1 MPITFELKKYLSEN
15 YIETGILHGESMFS
29 AINSGFEKIY
39 GIDINPM
46 FVKEN
51 NERFQKEINE
61 KKVEILEGSSIEL
74 LPKVLEKIFSKSTI
88 YLDAHDLDYEGIQKT
103 NYDKSYECPIIQE
116 IDIISKH
123 KIKNHTIII
132 DDIKMIINN
141 FGWANGYHIT
151 LEDIEKKIKE
161 INENYKFEFIDKIN
175 GCLICYV

>member
-15 YIETGILHGESMFS
+15 YIETGILHGESIKV
-29 AINSGFEKIY
+29 AINSGFKKLY
-39 GIDINPM
+39 GIDINPT

-51 NERFQKEINE
+51 KERFEKEINE
-61 KKVEILEGSSIEL
+61 NKLEILEGSSLEI
-74 LPKVLEKIFSKSTI
+74 LPKVLEKVFSKSTI
-88 YLDAHDLDYEGIQKT
+88 YLDAHDLDYEGIQKK
-103 NYDKSYECPIIQE
+103 NYHKSYECPIIQE

-123 KIKNHTIII
+123 EIKSHTIII

-141 FGWANGYHIT
+141 FGWAKGYNIR
-151 LEDIEKKIKE
+151 LEDIEKRIKE